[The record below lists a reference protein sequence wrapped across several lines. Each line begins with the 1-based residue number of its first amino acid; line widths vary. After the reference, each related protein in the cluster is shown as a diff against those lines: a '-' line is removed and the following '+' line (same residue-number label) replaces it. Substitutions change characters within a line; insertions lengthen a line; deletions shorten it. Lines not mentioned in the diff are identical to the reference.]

1 MQKMCEGFVVSHL
14 PLSRSVTNERM
25 VFTQEEPKDRYELGY
40 YG

>member
-14 PLSRSVTNERM
+14 PLSRFVTNERM
-25 VFTQEEPKDRYELGY
+25 VFTLEEPKDRYELGY